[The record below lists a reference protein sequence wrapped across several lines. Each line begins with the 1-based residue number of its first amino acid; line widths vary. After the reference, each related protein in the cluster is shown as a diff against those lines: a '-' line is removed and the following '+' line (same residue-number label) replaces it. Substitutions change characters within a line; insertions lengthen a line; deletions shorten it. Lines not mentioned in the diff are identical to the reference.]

1 MLITDSQPG
10 IYSGKFMPDASISS
24 NPGKT
29 PMKADIVIPNLEI
42 DSSVLF
48 QPGQVGLQA
57 QAVKGELD
65 KVVQFVRVFNASKLI
80 VEGHTD
86 SDGDER
92 QNQALSEQ
100 RAGMIRDFL
109 IDNYEEI
116 TAEMVEARGYGETQP
131 IVNNDSPENKA
142 RNRRIEIIVWE

>member
-1 MLITDSQPG
+1 M
-10 IYSGKFMPDASISS
+10 
-24 NPGKT
+24 
-29 PMKADIVIPNLEI
+29 IPNLKI
-42 DSSVLF
+42 DSSVVF
-48 QPGQVGLQA
+48 QPGQVGLQV

-116 TAEMVEARGYGETQP
+116 TAEMVEAKGYGETQP
-131 IVNNDSPENKA
+131 DVNNDSPENKA
-142 RNRRIEIIVWE
+142 RNRRSRLSSGSKAVYGTRRCRGSIGSVDSFGSASSALADLSLSSC

>member
-10 IYSGKFMPDASISS
+10 IYSGKFIPDASISS

-92 QNQALSEQ
+92 QNQALSE
-100 RAGMIRDFL
+100 
-109 IDNYEEI
+109 
-116 TAEMVEARGYGETQP
+116 
-131 IVNNDSPENKA
+131 
-142 RNRRIEIIVWE
+142 

>member
-10 IYSGKFMPDASISS
+10 IYSGKFIPDASISS

-86 SDGDER
+86 FDGDER

-109 IDNYEEI
+109 IDNYERSQRKWSKSRD
-116 TAEMVEARGYGETQP
+116 MGRL
-131 IVNNDSPENKA
+131 S
-142 RNRRIEIIVWE
+142 RL

>member
-1 MLITDSQPG
+1 M
-10 IYSGKFMPDASISS
+10 
-24 NPGKT
+24 
-29 PMKADIVIPNLEI
+29 IPNLKI

-48 QPGQVGLQA
+48 QPGQVGLQV

-116 TAEMVEARGYGETQP
+116 TAEMVEAKGYGETQP

>member
-1 MLITDSQPG
+1 M
-10 IYSGKFMPDASISS
+10 
-24 NPGKT
+24 
-29 PMKADIVIPNLEI
+29 
-42 DSSVLF
+42 
-48 QPGQVGLQA
+48 
-57 QAVKGELD
+57 D

-92 QNQALSEQ
+92 QSQALSEQ

-109 IDNYEEI
+109 IDEEI
-116 TAEMVEARGYGETQP
+116 TAEMVEAKGYGETQP

>member
-1 MLITDSQPG
+1 M
-10 IYSGKFMPDASISS
+10 
-24 NPGKT
+24 
-29 PMKADIVIPNLEI
+29 
-42 DSSVLF
+42 
-48 QPGQVGLQA
+48 
-57 QAVKGELD
+57 D

-116 TAEMVEARGYGETQP
+116 TA
-131 IVNNDSPENKA
+131 
-142 RNRRIEIIVWE
+142 